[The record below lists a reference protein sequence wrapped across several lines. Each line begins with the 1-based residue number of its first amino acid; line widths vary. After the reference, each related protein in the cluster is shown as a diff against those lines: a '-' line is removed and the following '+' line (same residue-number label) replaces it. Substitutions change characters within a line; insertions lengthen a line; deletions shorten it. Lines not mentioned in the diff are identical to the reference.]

1 MVGTW
6 TVNPGR
12 STGHGRSI
20 TAREDPVIPAPQRRH
35 HAAAVAAAA
44 ACAALAAG
52 VTVATRA
59 TRVTRRPPAA
69 PGDPAAV
76 EFAGGLAAT
85 PPGSWELRDVPYA
98 RLSAAQRLDL
108 YRPTAPSGSGAGARR
123 LPVVLTIHG
132 GAFALGDKAQD
143 APVVAALLAAGYAVA
158 AVNYR
163 LSGEARF
170 PAAVQDVKA
179 AVRWL
184 RAHADS
190 YGLDPDRIAASGQSA
205 GGYLAVML
213 GATAGVAMYDDP
225 RLGSPGVSSAV
236 QAVVDFY
243 APVNFGSMDEQA
255 RSNTRCAAADA
266 RHGRPGSPESRFL
279 GRAVATAP
287 QLVRAASPLH
297 YLGHAATLPPFLV
310 EHGDADCV
318 VPHGQ
323 SLELAEALRAAGA
336 PVVELTIIA
345 GAGHGGLFPAAQR
358 MAAVVEFLD
367 RVLAR

>member
-1 MVGTW
+1 MMVGPT
-6 TVNPGR
+6 R
-12 STGHGRSI
+12 STKRGRPI
-20 TAREDPVIPAPQRRH
+20 TTREDPVIPAVQRRH
-35 HAAAVAAAA
+35 TAAAA

-52 VTVATRA
+52 VAVATRA
-59 TRVTRRPPAA
+59 TGRHPRL
-69 PGDPAAV
+69 PGGPRAT
-76 EFAGGLAAT
+76 EFSGDHSAT
-85 PPGSWELRDVPYA
+85 PPGTWELRDVPYA

-108 YRPTAPSGSGAGARR
+108 YRPTAPSSADAGARR

-132 GAFALGDKAQD
+132 GAFALGDKRDD
-143 APVVAALLAAGYAVA
+143 APVVATLLAAGYAVA

-184 RAHADS
+184 RAHADDH
-190 YGLDPDRIAASGQSA
+190 GLDPDRIAASGQSA

-236 QAVVDFY
+236 QAVIDFY
-243 APVNFGSMDEQA
+243 APVNFASMDEQA
-255 RSNTRCAAADA
+255 RSNPRCAPADA
-266 RHGRPGSPESRFL
+266 QHGRAGSPESRFL
-279 GRAVATAP
+279 GRTVATAP

-297 YLGHAATLPPFLV
+297 YLGRAALPPFLI

-336 PVVELTIIA
+336 PAVELTIIP
-345 GAGHGGLFPAAQR
+345 GAGHGALFPAAPR
-358 MAAVVEFLD
+358 MAAVVDFLD
-367 RVLAR
+367 RALGR